1 MPTDLLAELI
11 ADAQQIV
18 LPTPRVAEPASA
30 PKALP
35 VDEIVIPSTTVSLVD
50 GYADYGV

>member
-18 LPTPRVAEPASA
+18 LPPPRAVEPPSPAMPLEPLSIPESA
-30 PKALP
+30 A
-35 VDEIVIPSTTVSLVD
+35 TLVD
-50 GYADYGV
+50 GYAEYGA